1 MSSRF
6 AVPTIVAVASAA
18 LLLLAG
24 CSSPASAA
32 EGTWG
37 EDHPGRPHLVLAGDG
52 ALSGSD
58 GCNRLI
64 GSWEQDGEA
73 VRFIGVGSTM
83 MACPDVDDWLAA
95 LDSAVLEGD
104 SLRVRDATGDEIGVL
119 RRAAD

>member
-6 AVPTIVAVASAA
+6 AVPAIVAASGAA

-24 CSSPASAA
+24 CSSPGPSA

-37 EDHPGRPHLVLAGDG
+37 DDRPGDPHLVLAGDG

-64 GSWEQDGEA
+64 GSWEQDGQT
-73 VRFIGVGSTM
+73 VRFVGVGSTM
-83 MACPDVDDWLAA
+83 MACPGVDDWLAA

-104 SLRVRDATGDEIGVL
+104 SLTVRDATGEEIGVL
-119 RRAAD
+119 RRAAG